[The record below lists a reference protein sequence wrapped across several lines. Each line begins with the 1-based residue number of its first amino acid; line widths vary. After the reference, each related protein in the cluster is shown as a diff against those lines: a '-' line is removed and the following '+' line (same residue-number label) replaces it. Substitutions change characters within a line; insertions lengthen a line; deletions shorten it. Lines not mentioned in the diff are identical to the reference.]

1 MSGEAG
7 QPAASC
13 PICGKGT
20 ISDIAHDVDP
30 SSREPAQRSDSSEMV
45 AYSCG
50 HRVGGAQLDS
60 ADDDQ
65 LNIERRTSEETV
77 NPGDSA

>member
-1 MSGEAG
+1 MTSEANR
-7 QPAASC
+7 PAAPC
-13 PICGKGT
+13 PICGKGA

-30 SSREPAQRSDSSEMV
+30 ASREAAQRSDSREMV
-45 AYSCG
+45 TYSCG

-65 LNIERRTSEETV
+65 LNVERRTSEETV
-77 NPGDSA
+77 NPGDST